1 MSSIVSELDKVRAK
15 IKKGPADTIL
25 MQKPF
30 ASGMYN
36 FSMFMINYY
45 SRVRRILKIDYDS
58 FMIIQ
63 TTVTHNLYALNKKKQ
78 NNSYQDLETEW
89 DELVKHHEKVVDVLS
104 ETPSKAQKNKLTIS
118 SICLVT
124 GLPKETTRRKVMDLC
139 SQNLLKLS
147 KREGIILGKA
157 YKKVFQDFVPQTLL
171 EVSKLMKQWEK
182 AGLIKNLLNFKV

>member
-15 IKKGPADTIL
+15 IKKGPSDNLL

-36 FSMFMINYY
+36 FSMFIINYY
-45 SRVRRILKIDYDS
+45 SRVRRVLKIDFDK

-63 TTVTHNLYALNKKKQ
+63 TTASHKMYGLNKKKQ
-78 NNSYQDLETEW
+78 NSYEDLESEW
-89 DELVKHHEKVVDVLS
+89 DTLLKYHETFLDAIS
-104 ETPSKAQKNKLTIS
+104 EEPSKSQKNKLTIS

-139 SQNLLKLS
+139 SRNLLKIS
-147 KREGIILGKA
+147 KRDGIILGKE
-157 YKKVFQDFVPQTLL
+157 YKKVFENFVPQTVLD
-171 EVSKLMKQWEK
+171 VSKLMKKWEK
-182 AGLIKNLLNFKV
+182 AGVIKSLLNFKV